1 MPTAP
6 SASQAFAPIDISGT
20 YGKVADTMVGAGQVV
35 NKAMDD
41 WSKFEKERDKEKLRL
56 QALTELKQTRPYLFA
71 TKAVTENTSLSDLGR
86 GLYQMGAT
94 EVLYKRI
101 ADAKGTPP
109 DPNTMEKALAASFAI
124 SEKGYDDFYKIVA
137 KQAEELEKQAGVEK
151 GAQKVGEVLKSVP
164 PNATKQDIARG
175 VAESGVVTTPEQ
187 NALVLASGQDA
198 DKLAAIEQRKRAAE
212 ARLKNKEVSDRADR
226 ELAEWLAGSRI
237 LGENFDQQKAI
248 IQLTD
253 DVAKIRSDA
262 AAYAATKGIS
272 TEEAQQRAD
281 ELEQR
286 IEYMRVNRQAFQD
299 FAAAA
304 QKRMGEKF
312 NIQPPPS
319 GSGGGTKQSPEQR
332 YGIEAKKRGWPAW
345 NTLSPQK
352 QQEFIGRL

>member
-1 MPTAP
+1 MPT
-6 SASQAFAPIDISGT
+6 ASQAFAPIDIAGT

-56 QALTELKQTRPYLFA
+56 QALNDLRQKRPYLFA
-71 TKAVTENTSLSDLGR
+71 TGAVTESTSLPELGR
-86 GLYQMGAT
+86 GLYQMGVT
-94 EVLYKRI
+94 EVLYNRLKAAGGSI
-101 ADAKGTPP
+101 P
-109 DPNTMEKALAASFAI
+109 DDKTLEKAYAASFAA
-124 SEKGYDDFYKIVA
+124 SDKAHENFTSSLGKTLESAEKRFAEQEDYAGYA
-137 KQAEELEKQAGVEK
+137 KSQEGLPPDATSQQRVEALGKAPGVK
-151 GAQKVGEVLKSVP
+151 NPVMVDMASK
-164 PNATKQDIARG
+164 
-175 VAESGVVTTPEQ
+175 
-187 NALVLASGQDA
+187 SGQDA
-198 DKLAAIEQRKRAAE
+198 DKLAAIDQRKRAAE
-212 ARLKNKEVSDRADR
+212 ARLKNKEISDRADR

-312 NIQPPPS
+312 DIQPPAPPPTKKLPPKKSKFTPGKKYTSNGVVKTYTGKNPDNPS
-319 GSGGGTKQSPEQR
+319 DPLNWE
-332 YGIEAKKRGWPAW
+332 
-345 NTLSPQK
+345 
-352 QQEFIGRL
+352 